1 LIAAPV
7 AGGNYAQD
15 CSTYF
20 FGARTARALVATR
33 VTDNGMTGHAVS
45 RADWLDP
52 DGHRID
58 AVSIDR
64 IAMPTLI
71 VSWLMIKAATGAT
84 LGNRWTHARVI
95 NALAP
100 EARGVPLSKIII
112 RHLVMLIGAVPL
124 LAFYIVYAQ
133 GGLFRWLCLG
143 ASRVII

>member
-1 LIAAPV
+1 LIAAPL

-20 FGARTARALVATR
+20 FGARTARALIATR

-64 IAMPTLI
+64 IAMLALI
-71 VSWLMIKAATGAT
+71 VSWLMIRWQPAPRWAIAGHTRVSSTRWRQRHAAC
-84 LGNRWTHARVI
+84 R
-95 NALAP
+95 
-100 EARGVPLSKIII
+100 
-112 RHLVMLIGAVPL
+112 
-124 LAFYIVYAQ
+124 
-133 GGLFRWLCLG
+133 
-143 ASRVII
+143 